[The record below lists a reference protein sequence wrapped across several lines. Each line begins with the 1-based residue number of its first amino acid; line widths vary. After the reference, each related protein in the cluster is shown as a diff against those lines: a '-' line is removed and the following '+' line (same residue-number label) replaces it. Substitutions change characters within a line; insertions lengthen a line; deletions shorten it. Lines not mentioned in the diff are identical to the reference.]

1 MKLFRIATL
10 IASVFVLSSC
20 AGVINVQPQ
29 VNGLAIAGR
38 FDQALQVLDDPAKYG
53 KNNRLLFLL
62 DKGLVLHMAGRYKE
76 STSVFEDAKLE
87 YDQLYTESI
96 SKISASWLWNDY
108 ALPYRGEDFERV
120 MLNIFEAMNFAAVG
134 DIEGALVEARNVDS
148 VLNALNQQY
157 DEKHQNVYRD
167 DAFAQLLMGIFYE
180 ADGNLNDALICY
192 RRSWK
197 VYERDYKKRYGT
209 ETPLILKENLLAAA
223 EKFGDFDLAQYR
235 RNFADV
241 NYVGW
246 DEKKKKGEIIVIEYA
261 GLSPLKLPTQI
272 PVPLPGGYAS
282 QITFPKYQKRDID
295 IPLTTVS
302 VAAVEGGQQYSQ
314 SVELGED
321 IAAIAVKNL
330 DDRKIRVMA
339 KAILRPAGK
348 YLLERGLEYSL
359 EKDHGK
365 GTASVMKYAGTLY
378 NMVSE
383 RPDLRSWQTLPA
395 QIRIARVLV
404 PPGEYTVS
412 TGVDSFGSVT
422 LSAGEKKFLIV
433 RTTR

>member
-1 MKLFRIATL
+1 M
-10 IASVFVLSSC
+10 
-20 AGVINVQPQ
+20 
-29 VNGLAIAGR
+29 
-38 FDQALQVLDDPAKYG
+38 
-53 KNNRLLFLL
+53 
-62 DKGLVLHMAGRYKE
+62 
-76 STSVFEDAKLE
+76 
-87 YDQLYTESI
+87 
-96 SKISASWLWNDY
+96 
-108 ALPYRGEDFERV
+108 
-120 MLNIFEAMNFAAVG
+120 
-134 DIEGALVEARNVDS
+134 
-148 VLNALNQQY
+148 
-157 DEKHQNVYRD
+157 
-167 DAFAQLLMGIFYE
+167 FYE
-180 ADGNLNDALICY
+180 ADGDLNDALICY

-209 ETPLILKENLLAAA
+209 EIPLVLKENLLAAA

-241 NYVGW
+241 NYVDW

-282 QITFPKYQKRDID
+282 QITFPRYQKREADIS
-295 IPLTTVS
+295 LTTVS
-302 VAAVEGGQQYSQ
+302 VATAEGGQQYSQ
-314 SVELGED
+314 TVELGED
-321 IAAIAVKNL
+321 IAAIAIKNL

-383 RPDLRSWQTLPA
+383 RPDLRSWQTLPG

-412 TGVDSFGSVT
+412 TGIDNLGSVT

-433 RTTR
+433 RTIR